1 MANVMSGSVST
12 TKAIEVPSWIRGY
25 HAYKE
30 LWSIEIDEV
39 LELKHQH
46 NNEQD
51 KNAIAVIRKG
61 DVVGH
66 IPRALANT
74 KDGAG
79 IVRHFL
85 TKHGS
90 KADVKVVGKA
100 GWEWRF
106 QVFIDLSDRKGILTC
121 LVSCWIFPITCL
133 LGLKKLNVVKN
144 VRQKTAAGV
153 RSQNAIKLS
162 LKPDADATVKS
173 TLRLI

>member
-1 MANVMSGSVST
+1 MANVMSGNVST
-12 TKAIEVPSWIRGY
+12 TKAIEVPSWVRGY

-39 LELKHQH
+39 LELKHEH

-51 KNAIAVIRKG
+51 KNNPIAIVRKG

-90 KADVKVVGKA
+90 KADVKVIGKA
-100 GWEWRF
+100 EWRF
-106 QVFIDLSDRKGILTC
+106 QVFIDFSDRKQLLTC
-121 LVSCWIFPITCL
+121 LVSYWIFAITCL
-133 LGLKKLNVVKN
+133 LGLKKMNVVKN

-153 RSQNAIKLS
+153 RSQNARKLS
-162 LKPDADATVKS
+162 LKPDADAAVKS
-173 TLRLI
+173 TLKLI